1 MALGDI
7 AQCHRLRAG
16 ASAAPSVRGPANAG
30 GFHRLAMIATAPAPR
45 TTNILG
51 RRLLATFVT
60 VLLLTLAGSAIGV
73 WSLRSVDAATR
84 QAIENNVAT
93 ERLVADAYRLQAIN
107 TERYKAMA
115 LSSEP
120 EVGEILSADI
130 ERTQTQ
136 YSGLMDQLAT
146 RLQTPAEQALLT
158 GTHDKAQD
166 FQAAVKEL
174 VAARDFGLTERIRKV
189 FTERFEPSA
198 AALLG
203 SLQQLAQSQRDAIDA
218 AGAQIAQSSQR
229 AQVALTLFCATAL
242 LLGSVLTWWL
252 VRSISR
258 PIGTANATAQRVSS
272 LDLRENIEGHNR
284 DEAGQLLL
292 SLNTMQEALRT
303 LVMQVRQS
311 AQSVRLAAHEI
322 AQGNADLSERT
333 EGTASSLQQTAA
345 ALEQV
350 TQRLHQS
357 TETAA
362 RAEHM
367 ASQASAVATEGGNAM
382 AQVVRTMQNIQQ
394 SSRKVEEVT
403 GVIDSIAFQTNIL
416 ALNAAVEAARAGEQG
431 RGFAVVAGEVRALAQ
446 RSADAAKEIK
456 GLIDGSVAKVEQGAR
471 LVGDAGATMT
481 DIVEQAQRVA
491 GLIAEISTA
500 TAEQT
505 DGIAQVGE
513 AVAHLDRST
522 QQNAAL
528 VEQSA
533 AAAQALKQQAAQ
545 LAQAVSV
552 FRLGFDA
559 AASSSAHSSPRRSHA
574 LPDRAASAAPRLPGV

>member
-1 MALGDI
+1 
-7 AQCHRLRAG
+7 
-16 ASAAPSVRGPANAG
+16 
-30 GFHRLAMIATAPAPR
+30 MIATAPAPR

-107 TERYKAMA
+107 AERYKAMA

-130 ERTQTQ
+130 ERTQTH
-136 YSGLMDQLAT
+136 YRELMDQLAT

-189 FTERFEPSA
+189 FAERFEPSA

-292 SLNTMQEALRT
+292 SLNTMQQALRT

-431 RGFAVVAGEVRALAQ
+431 RGFAVVAAEVRQLAM
-446 RSADAAKEIK
+446 RAGEAAREIK
-456 GLIDGSVAKVEQGAR
+456 GLIATSAQNVETGTALVNGAGHTMGQIVDSIRNVAGMISDISTTTLSQTRDINDINTAVAR
-471 LVGDAGATMT
+471 LDQM
-481 DIVEQAQRVA
+481 
-491 GLIAEISTA
+491 
-500 TAEQT
+500 
-505 DGIAQVGE
+505 
-513 AVAHLDRST
+513 T
-522 QQNAAL
+522 QQNSAL
-528 VEQSA
+528 VEESA
-533 AAAQALKQQAAQ
+533 AASEGLRHQANELTHLISQFVLPPQ
-545 LAQAVSV
+545 
-552 FRLGFDA
+552 
-559 AASSSAHSSPRRSHA
+559 HEA
-574 LPDRAASAAPRLPGV
+574 LPVPGPVRMPALPSA

>member
-1 MALGDI
+1 
-7 AQCHRLRAG
+7 
-16 ASAAPSVRGPANAG
+16 
-30 GFHRLAMIATAPAPR
+30 MIATAPAPR

-107 TERYKAMA
+107 AERYKAMA

-130 ERTQTQ
+130 ERTQTH
-136 YSGLMDQLAT
+136 YRELMDQLAT

-174 VAARDFGLTERIRKV
+174 VTARDFGLTERIRKV

-292 SLNTMQEALRT
+292 SLNTMQQALRT

-431 RGFAVVAGEVRALAQ
+431 RGFAVVAAEVRQLAM
-446 RSADAAKEIK
+446 RAGEAAREIK
-456 GLIDGSVAKVEQGAR
+456 GLIATSAQNVETGTALVNGAGHTMGQIVESIRNVASMISDISTTTLSQTRDINDINTAVAR
-471 LVGDAGATMT
+471 LDQM
-481 DIVEQAQRVA
+481 
-491 GLIAEISTA
+491 
-500 TAEQT
+500 
-505 DGIAQVGE
+505 
-513 AVAHLDRST
+513 T
-522 QQNAAL
+522 QQNSAL
-528 VEQSA
+528 VEESA
-533 AAAQALKQQAAQ
+533 AASEGLRHQANELTHLISQFVLPPQ
-545 LAQAVSV
+545 
-552 FRLGFDA
+552 
-559 AASSSAHSSPRRSHA
+559 HEA
-574 LPDRAASAAPRLPGV
+574 LPVPGPVRMPALPSA

>member
-1 MALGDI
+1 
-7 AQCHRLRAG
+7 
-16 ASAAPSVRGPANAG
+16 
-30 GFHRLAMIATAPAPR
+30 MIATAPAPR

-107 TERYKAMA
+107 AERYKAMA

-130 ERTQTQ
+130 ERTQTH
-136 YSGLMDQLAT
+136 YRELMDQLAT

-303 LVMQVRQS
+303 LVRQVRQS

-382 AQVVRTMQNIQQ
+382 AQVVHTMQNIQQ

-431 RGFAVVAGEVRALAQ
+431 RGFAVVAAEVRQLAM
-446 RSADAAKEIK
+446 RAGEAAREIK
-456 GLIDGSVAKVEQGAR
+456 GLIATSAQNVETGTALVNGAGHTMGQIVDSIRNVASMISDISTTTLSQTRDINDINTAVAR
-471 LVGDAGATMT
+471 LDQM
-481 DIVEQAQRVA
+481 
-491 GLIAEISTA
+491 
-500 TAEQT
+500 
-505 DGIAQVGE
+505 
-513 AVAHLDRST
+513 T
-522 QQNAAL
+522 QQNSAL
-528 VEQSA
+528 VEESA
-533 AAAQALKQQAAQ
+533 AASEGLRHQANELTHLISQFVLPPQ
-545 LAQAVSV
+545 
-552 FRLGFDA
+552 
-559 AASSSAHSSPRRSHA
+559 HEA
-574 LPDRAASAAPRLPGV
+574 LPVLGPVRMPALPSA

>member
-1 MALGDI
+1 
-7 AQCHRLRAG
+7 
-16 ASAAPSVRGPANAG
+16 
-30 GFHRLAMIATAPAPR
+30 MIATAPAPR
-45 TTNILG
+45 ATNILG

-136 YSGLMDQLAT
+136 YRELMDQLAT

-174 VAARDFGLTERIRKV
+174 VTARDFGLTERIRKV

-292 SLNTMQEALRT
+292 SLNTMQQALRT

-382 AQVVRTMQNIQQ
+382 AQVVHTMQNIQQ

-431 RGFAVVAGEVRALAQ
+431 RGFAVVAAEVRQLAM
-446 RSADAAKEIK
+446 RAGEAAREIK
-456 GLIDGSVAKVEQGAR
+456 GLIATSAQNVETGTALVNGAGHTMGQIVDSIRNVASMISDISTTTLSQTRDINDINTAVAR
-471 LVGDAGATMT
+471 LDQM
-481 DIVEQAQRVA
+481 
-491 GLIAEISTA
+491 
-500 TAEQT
+500 
-505 DGIAQVGE
+505 
-513 AVAHLDRST
+513 T
-522 QQNAAL
+522 QQNSAL
-528 VEQSA
+528 VEESA
-533 AAAQALKQQAAQ
+533 AASEGLRHQANELTHLISQFVLPPQ
-545 LAQAVSV
+545 
-552 FRLGFDA
+552 
-559 AASSSAHSSPRRSHA
+559 HEA
-574 LPDRAASAAPRLPGV
+574 LPVPGPVRMPALPSA

>member
-1 MALGDI
+1 
-7 AQCHRLRAG
+7 
-16 ASAAPSVRGPANAG
+16 
-30 GFHRLAMIATAPAPR
+30 MIATAPAPR

-130 ERTQTQ
+130 ERTQTH
-136 YSGLMDQLAT
+136 YRELMDQLAT

-174 VAARDFGLTERIRKV
+174 VTARDFGLTERIRKV

-382 AQVVRTMQNIQQ
+382 AQVVHTMQNIQQ

-431 RGFAVVAGEVRALAQ
+431 RGFAVVAAEVRQLAM
-446 RSADAAKEIK
+446 RAGEAAREIK
-456 GLIDGSVAKVEQGAR
+456 GLIATSAQNVETGTALVNGAGHTMGQIVESIRNVASMISDISTTTLSQTRDINDINTAVAR
-471 LVGDAGATMT
+471 LDQM
-481 DIVEQAQRVA
+481 
-491 GLIAEISTA
+491 
-500 TAEQT
+500 
-505 DGIAQVGE
+505 
-513 AVAHLDRST
+513 T
-522 QQNAAL
+522 QQNSAL
-528 VEQSA
+528 VEESA
-533 AAAQALKQQAAQ
+533 AASEGLRHQANDLTHLISQFVLPEQ
-545 LAQAVSV
+545 
-552 FRLGFDA
+552 
-559 AASSSAHSSPRRSHA
+559 HEA
-574 LPDRAASAAPRLPGV
+574 LPVPGPVRMPALPSA

>member
-1 MALGDI
+1 
-7 AQCHRLRAG
+7 
-16 ASAAPSVRGPANAG
+16 
-30 GFHRLAMIATAPAPR
+30 MIATAPAPR

-130 ERTQTQ
+130 ERTQTH
-136 YSGLMDQLAT
+136 YRELMDQLAT

-431 RGFAVVAGEVRALAQ
+431 RGFAVVAAEVRQLAM
-446 RSADAAKEIK
+446 RAGEAAREIK
-456 GLIDGSVAKVEQGAR
+456 GLIATSAQNVETGTALVNGAGHTMGQIVESIRNVASMISDISTTTLSQTRDINDINTAVAR
-471 LVGDAGATMT
+471 LDQM
-481 DIVEQAQRVA
+481 
-491 GLIAEISTA
+491 
-500 TAEQT
+500 
-505 DGIAQVGE
+505 
-513 AVAHLDRST
+513 T
-522 QQNAAL
+522 QQNSAL
-528 VEQSA
+528 VEESA
-533 AAAQALKQQAAQ
+533 AASEGLRHQANELTHLISQFVLPPQ
-545 LAQAVSV
+545 
-552 FRLGFDA
+552 
-559 AASSSAHSSPRRSHA
+559 HEA
-574 LPDRAASAAPRLPGV
+574 LPVPGPVRMPALPSA

>member
-1 MALGDI
+1 
-7 AQCHRLRAG
+7 
-16 ASAAPSVRGPANAG
+16 
-30 GFHRLAMIATAPAPR
+30 MIATAPAPR

-130 ERTQTQ
+130 ERTQTH
-136 YSGLMDQLAT
+136 YRELMDQLAT

-174 VAARDFGLTERIRKV
+174 VTARDFGLTERIRKV

-431 RGFAVVAGEVRALAQ
+431 RGFAVVAAEVRQLAM
-446 RSADAAKEIK
+446 RAGEAAREIK
-456 GLIDGSVAKVEQGAR
+456 GLIATSAQNVETGTALVNGAGHTMGQIVDSIRNVASMISDISTTTLSQTRDINDINTAVAR
-471 LVGDAGATMT
+471 LDQM
-481 DIVEQAQRVA
+481 
-491 GLIAEISTA
+491 
-500 TAEQT
+500 
-505 DGIAQVGE
+505 
-513 AVAHLDRST
+513 T
-522 QQNAAL
+522 QQNSAL
-528 VEQSA
+528 VEESA
-533 AAAQALKQQAAQ
+533 AASEGLRHQANELTHLISQFVLPEQ
-545 LAQAVSV
+545 
-552 FRLGFDA
+552 
-559 AASSSAHSSPRRSHA
+559 HEA
-574 LPDRAASAAPRLPGV
+574 LPVPGPVRMPALPSA

>member
-1 MALGDI
+1 
-7 AQCHRLRAG
+7 
-16 ASAAPSVRGPANAG
+16 
-30 GFHRLAMIATAPAPR
+30 MIATAPAPR
-45 TTNILG
+45 ATNILG

-107 TERYKAMA
+107 AERYKAMA

-130 ERTQTQ
+130 ERTQTH
-136 YSGLMDQLAT
+136 YRELMDQLAT

-174 VAARDFGLTERIRKV
+174 VTARDFGLTERIRKV

-382 AQVVRTMQNIQQ
+382 AQVVHTMQNIQQ

-403 GVIDSIAFQTNIL
+403 GVIDSIAFQTNLL

-431 RGFAVVAGEVRALAQ
+431 RGFAVVAAEVRQLAM
-446 RSADAAKEIK
+446 RAGEAAREIK
-456 GLIDGSVAKVEQGAR
+456 GLIATSAQNVETGTALVNGAGHTMDQIVESIRNVASMISDISSTTLSQTRDINDINTAVAR
-471 LVGDAGATMT
+471 LDQM
-481 DIVEQAQRVA
+481 
-491 GLIAEISTA
+491 
-500 TAEQT
+500 
-505 DGIAQVGE
+505 
-513 AVAHLDRST
+513 T
-522 QQNAAL
+522 QQNSAL
-528 VEQSA
+528 VEESA
-533 AAAQALKQQAAQ
+533 AASEGLRHQANELTHLISQFVLPPQ
-545 LAQAVSV
+545 
-552 FRLGFDA
+552 
-559 AASSSAHSSPRRSHA
+559 HEA
-574 LPDRAASAAPRLPGV
+574 LPVPGPVRMPALPSA

>member
-1 MALGDI
+1 
-7 AQCHRLRAG
+7 
-16 ASAAPSVRGPANAG
+16 
-30 GFHRLAMIATAPAPR
+30 MIATAPAPR
-45 TTNILG
+45 ATNILG

-130 ERTQTQ
+130 ERTQTH
-136 YSGLMDQLAT
+136 YRELMEQLAT

-174 VAARDFGLTERIRKV
+174 VTARDFGLTERIRKV

-322 AQGNADLSERT
+322 AQGKADLSERT

-431 RGFAVVAGEVRALAQ
+431 RGFAVVAAEVRQLAM
-446 RSADAAKEIK
+446 RAGEAAREIK
-456 GLIDGSVAKVEQGAR
+456 GLIATSAQNVETGTALVNGAGHTMGQIVESIRNVASMISDISTTTLSQTRDINDINTAVAR
-471 LVGDAGATMT
+471 LDQM
-481 DIVEQAQRVA
+481 
-491 GLIAEISTA
+491 
-500 TAEQT
+500 
-505 DGIAQVGE
+505 
-513 AVAHLDRST
+513 T
-522 QQNAAL
+522 QQNSAL
-528 VEQSA
+528 VEESA
-533 AAAQALKQQAAQ
+533 AASEGLRHQANELTHLISQFVLPPQ
-545 LAQAVSV
+545 
-552 FRLGFDA
+552 
-559 AASSSAHSSPRRSHA
+559 HEA
-574 LPDRAASAAPRLPGV
+574 LPVPGPVRMPALPSA

>member
-1 MALGDI
+1 
-7 AQCHRLRAG
+7 
-16 ASAAPSVRGPANAG
+16 
-30 GFHRLAMIATAPAPR
+30 MIATAPAPR

-130 ERTQTQ
+130 ERTQTH
-136 YSGLMDQLAT
+136 YRELMDQLAT

-174 VAARDFGLTERIRKV
+174 VTARDFGLTERIRKV
-189 FTERFEPSA
+189 FTERFEPGA

-258 PIGTANATAQRVSS
+258 PIGAANATAQRVSS

-292 SLNTMQEALRT
+292 SLNTMQQALRT

-382 AQVVRTMQNIQQ
+382 AQVVHTMQNIQQ

-431 RGFAVVAGEVRALAQ
+431 RGFAVVAAEVRQLAM
-446 RSADAAKEIK
+446 RAGEAAREIK
-456 GLIDGSVAKVEQGAR
+456 GLIATSAQNVETGTALVNGAGHTMGQIVDSIRNVASMISDISTTTLSQTRDINDINTAVAR
-471 LVGDAGATMT
+471 LDQM
-481 DIVEQAQRVA
+481 
-491 GLIAEISTA
+491 
-500 TAEQT
+500 
-505 DGIAQVGE
+505 
-513 AVAHLDRST
+513 T
-522 QQNAAL
+522 QQNSAL
-528 VEQSA
+528 VEESA
-533 AAAQALKQQAAQ
+533 AASEGLRHQANELTHLISQFVLPPQ
-545 LAQAVSV
+545 
-552 FRLGFDA
+552 
-559 AASSSAHSSPRRSHA
+559 HEA
-574 LPDRAASAAPRLPGV
+574 LPVPGPVRMPALPSA

>member
-1 MALGDI
+1 
-7 AQCHRLRAG
+7 
-16 ASAAPSVRGPANAG
+16 
-30 GFHRLAMIATAPAPR
+30 MIATAPAPR

-107 TERYKAMA
+107 AERYKAMA

-136 YSGLMDQLAT
+136 YRELMDQLAT

-174 VAARDFGLTERIRKV
+174 VTARDFGLTERIRKV

-258 PIGTANATAQRVSS
+258 PIGAANATAQRVSS

-292 SLNTMQEALRT
+292 SLNTMQQALRT

-431 RGFAVVAGEVRALAQ
+431 RGFAVVAAEVRQLAM
-446 RSADAAKEIK
+446 RAGEAAREIK
-456 GLIDGSVAKVEQGAR
+456 GLIATSAQNVETGTALVNGAGHTMGQIVESIRNVASMISDISTTTLSQTRDINDINTAVAR
-471 LVGDAGATMT
+471 LDQM
-481 DIVEQAQRVA
+481 
-491 GLIAEISTA
+491 
-500 TAEQT
+500 
-505 DGIAQVGE
+505 
-513 AVAHLDRST
+513 T
-522 QQNAAL
+522 QQNSAL
-528 VEQSA
+528 VEESA
-533 AAAQALKQQAAQ
+533 AASEGLRHQANELTHLISQFVLPPQ
-545 LAQAVSV
+545 
-552 FRLGFDA
+552 
-559 AASSSAHSSPRRSHA
+559 HEA
-574 LPDRAASAAPRLPGV
+574 LPVPGPVRMPALPSA

>member
-1 MALGDI
+1 
-7 AQCHRLRAG
+7 
-16 ASAAPSVRGPANAG
+16 
-30 GFHRLAMIATAPAPR
+30 MIATAPAPR

-130 ERTQTQ
+130 ERTQTH
-136 YSGLMDQLAT
+136 YRELMDQLAT

-382 AQVVRTMQNIQQ
+382 AQVVHTMQNIQQ

-431 RGFAVVAGEVRALAQ
+431 RGFAVVAAEVRQLAM
-446 RSADAAKEIK
+446 RAGEAAREIK
-456 GLIDGSVAKVEQGAR
+456 GLIATSAQNVETGTALVNGAGHTMDLIVESIRNVASMISDISTTTLSQTRDINDINTAVAR
-471 LVGDAGATMT
+471 LDQM
-481 DIVEQAQRVA
+481 
-491 GLIAEISTA
+491 
-500 TAEQT
+500 
-505 DGIAQVGE
+505 
-513 AVAHLDRST
+513 T
-522 QQNAAL
+522 QQNSAL
-528 VEQSA
+528 VEESA
-533 AAAQALKQQAAQ
+533 AASEGLRHQANEPTHLISQFVLPPQ
-545 LAQAVSV
+545 
-552 FRLGFDA
+552 
-559 AASSSAHSSPRRSHA
+559 HEA
-574 LPDRAASAAPRLPGV
+574 LPVPGPVRMPALPSA

>member
-1 MALGDI
+1 
-7 AQCHRLRAG
+7 
-16 ASAAPSVRGPANAG
+16 
-30 GFHRLAMIATAPAPR
+30 MIATAPAPR
-45 TTNILG
+45 ATNILG

-107 TERYKAMA
+107 AERYKAMA

-130 ERTQTQ
+130 ERTQTH
-136 YSGLMDQLAT
+136 YRELMDQLAT

-431 RGFAVVAGEVRALAQ
+431 RGFAVVAAEVRQLAM
-446 RSADAAKEIK
+446 RAGEAAREIK
-456 GLIDGSVAKVEQGAR
+456 GLIATSAQNVETGTALVNGAGHTMGQIVESIRNVASMISDISSTTLSQTRDINDINTAVAR
-471 LVGDAGATMT
+471 LDQM
-481 DIVEQAQRVA
+481 
-491 GLIAEISTA
+491 
-500 TAEQT
+500 
-505 DGIAQVGE
+505 
-513 AVAHLDRST
+513 T
-522 QQNAAL
+522 QQNSAL
-528 VEQSA
+528 VEESA
-533 AAAQALKQQAAQ
+533 AASEGLRHQANELTHLISQFVLPPQ
-545 LAQAVSV
+545 
-552 FRLGFDA
+552 
-559 AASSSAHSSPRRSHA
+559 HEA
-574 LPDRAASAAPRLPGV
+574 LPVPGPVRMPALPSA

>member
-1 MALGDI
+1 
-7 AQCHRLRAG
+7 
-16 ASAAPSVRGPANAG
+16 
-30 GFHRLAMIATAPAPR
+30 MIATAPAPR

-130 ERTQTQ
+130 ERTQTH
-136 YSGLMDQLAT
+136 YRELMDQLAT

-174 VAARDFGLTERIRKV
+174 VTARDFGLTERIRKV

-382 AQVVRTMQNIQQ
+382 AQVVHTMQNIQQ

-431 RGFAVVAGEVRALAQ
+431 RGFAVVAAEVRQLAM
-446 RSADAAKEIK
+446 RAGEAAREIK
-456 GLIDGSVAKVEQGAR
+456 GLIATSAQNVETGTALVNGAGHTMGQIVDSIRNVAGMISDISTTTLSQTRDINDINTAVAR
-471 LVGDAGATMT
+471 LDQM
-481 DIVEQAQRVA
+481 
-491 GLIAEISTA
+491 
-500 TAEQT
+500 
-505 DGIAQVGE
+505 
-513 AVAHLDRST
+513 T
-522 QQNAAL
+522 QQNSAL
-528 VEQSA
+528 VEESA
-533 AAAQALKQQAAQ
+533 AASEGLRHQANELTHLISQFVLPPQ
-545 LAQAVSV
+545 
-552 FRLGFDA
+552 
-559 AASSSAHSSPRRSHA
+559 HEA
-574 LPDRAASAAPRLPGV
+574 LPVPGPVRMPALPSA

>member
-1 MALGDI
+1 
-7 AQCHRLRAG
+7 
-16 ASAAPSVRGPANAG
+16 
-30 GFHRLAMIATAPAPR
+30 MIATAPAPR

-107 TERYKAMA
+107 AERYKAMA

-130 ERTQTQ
+130 ERTQTH
-136 YSGLMDQLAT
+136 YRELMDQLAT

-174 VAARDFGLTERIRKV
+174 VTARDFGLTERIRKV
-189 FTERFEPSA
+189 FAEHFEPSA

-258 PIGTANATAQRVSS
+258 PIGAANATAQRVSS

-431 RGFAVVAGEVRALAQ
+431 RGFAVVAAEVRQLAM
-446 RSADAAKEIK
+446 RAGEAAREIK
-456 GLIDGSVAKVEQGAR
+456 GLIATSAQNVETGTTLVNGAGHTMGQIVDSIRNVASMISDISTTTLSQTRDINDINTAVAR
-471 LVGDAGATMT
+471 LDQM
-481 DIVEQAQRVA
+481 
-491 GLIAEISTA
+491 
-500 TAEQT
+500 
-505 DGIAQVGE
+505 
-513 AVAHLDRST
+513 T
-522 QQNAAL
+522 QQNSAL
-528 VEQSA
+528 VEESA
-533 AAAQALKQQAAQ
+533 AASEGLRHQANELTHLISQFVLPPQ
-545 LAQAVSV
+545 
-552 FRLGFDA
+552 
-559 AASSSAHSSPRRSHA
+559 HEA
-574 LPDRAASAAPRLPGV
+574 LPVPGPVRMPALPNA

>member
-1 MALGDI
+1 
-7 AQCHRLRAG
+7 
-16 ASAAPSVRGPANAG
+16 
-30 GFHRLAMIATAPAPR
+30 MIATAPAPR

-130 ERTQTQ
+130 ERTQTH
-136 YSGLMDQLAT
+136 YRELMDQLAT

-174 VAARDFGLTERIRKV
+174 VTARDFGLTERIRKV

-292 SLNTMQEALRT
+292 SLNTMQQALRT

-431 RGFAVVAGEVRALAQ
+431 RGFAVVAAEVRQLAM
-446 RSADAAKEIK
+446 RAGEAAREIK
-456 GLIDGSVAKVEQGAR
+456 GLIATSAQNVETGTALVNGAGHTMGQIVDSIRNVASMISDISTTTLSQTRDINDINTAVAR
-471 LVGDAGATMT
+471 LDQM
-481 DIVEQAQRVA
+481 
-491 GLIAEISTA
+491 
-500 TAEQT
+500 
-505 DGIAQVGE
+505 
-513 AVAHLDRST
+513 T
-522 QQNAAL
+522 QQNSAL
-528 VEQSA
+528 VEESA
-533 AAAQALKQQAAQ
+533 AASEGLRHQANELTHLISQFVLPPQ
-545 LAQAVSV
+545 
-552 FRLGFDA
+552 
-559 AASSSAHSSPRRSHA
+559 HEA
-574 LPDRAASAAPRLPGV
+574 LPVPGPVRMPALPSA

>member
-1 MALGDI
+1 
-7 AQCHRLRAG
+7 
-16 ASAAPSVRGPANAG
+16 
-30 GFHRLAMIATAPAPR
+30 MIATAPAPR

-107 TERYKAMA
+107 AERYKAMA

-130 ERTQTQ
+130 ERTQTH
-136 YSGLMDQLAT
+136 YRELMEQLAT

-174 VAARDFGLTERIRKV
+174 VTARDFGLTERIRKV

-431 RGFAVVAGEVRALAQ
+431 RGFAVVAAEVRQLAM
-446 RSADAAKEIK
+446 RAGEAAREIK
-456 GLIDGSVAKVEQGAR
+456 GLIATSAQNVETGTALVNGAGHTMGQIVESIRNVASMISDISTTTLSQTRDINDINTAVAR
-471 LVGDAGATMT
+471 LDQM
-481 DIVEQAQRVA
+481 
-491 GLIAEISTA
+491 
-500 TAEQT
+500 
-505 DGIAQVGE
+505 
-513 AVAHLDRST
+513 T
-522 QQNAAL
+522 QQNSAL
-528 VEQSA
+528 VEESA
-533 AAAQALKQQAAQ
+533 AASEGLRHQANELTHLISQFVLPPQ
-545 LAQAVSV
+545 
-552 FRLGFDA
+552 
-559 AASSSAHSSPRRSHA
+559 HEA
-574 LPDRAASAAPRLPGV
+574 LPVPGPVRMPALPSA

>member
-1 MALGDI
+1 
-7 AQCHRLRAG
+7 
-16 ASAAPSVRGPANAG
+16 
-30 GFHRLAMIATAPAPR
+30 MIATAPAPR

-130 ERTQTQ
+130 ERTQTH
-136 YSGLMDQLAT
+136 YRELMDQLAT

-174 VAARDFGLTERIRKV
+174 VTARDFGLTERIRKV
-189 FTERFEPSA
+189 FAERFEPSA

-258 PIGTANATAQRVSS
+258 PIGAANATAQRVSS

-292 SLNTMQEALRT
+292 SLNTMQQALRT

-431 RGFAVVAGEVRALAQ
+431 RGFAVVAAEVRQLAM
-446 RSADAAKEIK
+446 RAGEAAREIK
-456 GLIDGSVAKVEQGAR
+456 GLIATSAQNVETGTALVNGAGHTMGQIVDSIRNVASMISDISTTTLSQTRDINDINTAVAR
-471 LVGDAGATMT
+471 LDQM
-481 DIVEQAQRVA
+481 
-491 GLIAEISTA
+491 
-500 TAEQT
+500 
-505 DGIAQVGE
+505 
-513 AVAHLDRST
+513 T
-522 QQNAAL
+522 QQNSAL
-528 VEQSA
+528 VEESA
-533 AAAQALKQQAAQ
+533 AASEGLRHQANELTHLISQFVLPPQ
-545 LAQAVSV
+545 
-552 FRLGFDA
+552 
-559 AASSSAHSSPRRSHA
+559 HEA
-574 LPDRAASAAPRLPGV
+574 LPVPGPVRIPALPGA

>member
-1 MALGDI
+1 
-7 AQCHRLRAG
+7 
-16 ASAAPSVRGPANAG
+16 
-30 GFHRLAMIATAPAPR
+30 MIATAPAPR

-107 TERYKAMA
+107 AERYKAMA

-136 YSGLMDQLAT
+136 YRELMDQLAT

-174 VAARDFGLTERIRKV
+174 VTARDFGLTERIRKV
-189 FTERFEPSA
+189 FAEHFEPSA

-292 SLNTMQEALRT
+292 SLNTMQQALRT

-350 TQRLHQS
+350 TQRLHRS

-431 RGFAVVAGEVRALAQ
+431 RGFAVVAAEVRQLAM
-446 RSADAAKEIK
+446 RAGEAAREIK
-456 GLIDGSVAKVEQGAR
+456 GLIATSAQNVETGTALVNGAGHTMDLIVESIRNVASMISDISTTTLSQTRDINDINTAVAR
-471 LVGDAGATMT
+471 LDQM
-481 DIVEQAQRVA
+481 
-491 GLIAEISTA
+491 
-500 TAEQT
+500 
-505 DGIAQVGE
+505 
-513 AVAHLDRST
+513 T
-522 QQNAAL
+522 QQNSAL
-528 VEQSA
+528 VEESA
-533 AAAQALKQQAAQ
+533 AASEGLRHQANELTHLISQFVLPPQ
-545 LAQAVSV
+545 
-552 FRLGFDA
+552 
-559 AASSSAHSSPRRSHA
+559 HEA
-574 LPDRAASAAPRLPGV
+574 LPMQGPSRMAALPRP

>member
-1 MALGDI
+1 
-7 AQCHRLRAG
+7 
-16 ASAAPSVRGPANAG
+16 
-30 GFHRLAMIATAPAPR
+30 MIATAPAPR
-45 TTNILG
+45 ATNILG

-120 EVGEILSADI
+120 EVGEILLADI
-130 ERTQTQ
+130 ERTQTH
-136 YSGLMDQLAT
+136 YRELMEQLAT

-258 PIGTANATAQRVSS
+258 PIGAANATAQRVSS

-303 LVMQVRQS
+303 LVRQVRQS

-431 RGFAVVAGEVRALAQ
+431 RGFAVVAAEVRQLAM
-446 RSADAAKEIK
+446 RAGEAAREIK
-456 GLIDGSVAKVEQGAR
+456 GLIATSAQNVETGTALVNGAGHTMGQIVESIRNVASMISDISTTTLSQTRDINDINTAVAR
-471 LVGDAGATMT
+471 LDQM
-481 DIVEQAQRVA
+481 
-491 GLIAEISTA
+491 
-500 TAEQT
+500 
-505 DGIAQVGE
+505 
-513 AVAHLDRST
+513 T
-522 QQNAAL
+522 QQNSAL
-528 VEQSA
+528 VEESA
-533 AAAQALKQQAAQ
+533 AASEGLRHQANELTHLISQFVLPPQ
-545 LAQAVSV
+545 
-552 FRLGFDA
+552 
-559 AASSSAHSSPRRSHA
+559 HEA
-574 LPDRAASAAPRLPGV
+574 LPVPGPVRMPALPSA

>member
-1 MALGDI
+1 
-7 AQCHRLRAG
+7 
-16 ASAAPSVRGPANAG
+16 
-30 GFHRLAMIATAPAPR
+30 MIATAPAPR
-45 TTNILG
+45 ATNILG

-130 ERTQTQ
+130 ERTQTH
-136 YSGLMDQLAT
+136 YRELMDQLAT

-174 VAARDFGLTERIRKV
+174 VTARDFGLTERIRKV

-431 RGFAVVAGEVRALAQ
+431 RGFAVVAAEVRQLAM
-446 RSADAAKEIK
+446 RAGEAAREIK
-456 GLIDGSVAKVEQGAR
+456 GLIATSAQNVETGTALVNGAGHTMGQIVESIRNVASMISDISTTTLSQTRDINDINTAVAR
-471 LVGDAGATMT
+471 LDQM
-481 DIVEQAQRVA
+481 
-491 GLIAEISTA
+491 
-500 TAEQT
+500 
-505 DGIAQVGE
+505 
-513 AVAHLDRST
+513 T
-522 QQNAAL
+522 QQNSAL
-528 VEQSA
+528 VEESA
-533 AAAQALKQQAAQ
+533 AASEGLRHQANELTHLISQFVLPPQ
-545 LAQAVSV
+545 
-552 FRLGFDA
+552 
-559 AASSSAHSSPRRSHA
+559 HEA
-574 LPDRAASAAPRLPGV
+574 LPVPGPVRMPALPSA

>member
-1 MALGDI
+1 
-7 AQCHRLRAG
+7 
-16 ASAAPSVRGPANAG
+16 
-30 GFHRLAMIATAPAPR
+30 MIATAPAPR

-107 TERYKAMA
+107 AERYKAMA

-136 YSGLMDQLAT
+136 YRELMDQLAT

-174 VAARDFGLTERIRKV
+174 VTARDFGLTERIRKV

-431 RGFAVVAGEVRALAQ
+431 RGFAVVAAEVRQLAM
-446 RSADAAKEIK
+446 RAGEAAREIK
-456 GLIDGSVAKVEQGAR
+456 GLIATSAQNVETGTALVNGAGHTMGQIVDSIRNVAGMISDISTTTLSQTRDINDINTAVAR
-471 LVGDAGATMT
+471 LDQM
-481 DIVEQAQRVA
+481 
-491 GLIAEISTA
+491 
-500 TAEQT
+500 
-505 DGIAQVGE
+505 
-513 AVAHLDRST
+513 T
-522 QQNAAL
+522 QQNSAL
-528 VEQSA
+528 VEESA
-533 AAAQALKQQAAQ
+533 AASEGLRHQANELTHLISQFVLPPQ
-545 LAQAVSV
+545 
-552 FRLGFDA
+552 
-559 AASSSAHSSPRRSHA
+559 HEA
-574 LPDRAASAAPRLPGV
+574 LPVPGPVRMPALPSA

>member
-1 MALGDI
+1 
-7 AQCHRLRAG
+7 
-16 ASAAPSVRGPANAG
+16 
-30 GFHRLAMIATAPAPR
+30 MIATAPAPR
-45 TTNILG
+45 ATNILG

-107 TERYKAMA
+107 AERYKAMA

-130 ERTQTQ
+130 ERTQTH
-136 YSGLMDQLAT
+136 YRELMDQLAT

-174 VAARDFGLTERIRKV
+174 VTARDFGLTERIRKV

-292 SLNTMQEALRT
+292 SLNTMQQALRT

-382 AQVVRTMQNIQQ
+382 AQVVHTMQNIQQ

-431 RGFAVVAGEVRALAQ
+431 RGFAVVAAEVRQLAM
-446 RSADAAKEIK
+446 RAGEAAREIK
-456 GLIDGSVAKVEQGAR
+456 GLIATSAQNVETGTALVNGAGHTMGQIVESIRNVASMISDISTTTLSQTRDINDINTAVAR
-471 LVGDAGATMT
+471 LDQM
-481 DIVEQAQRVA
+481 
-491 GLIAEISTA
+491 
-500 TAEQT
+500 
-505 DGIAQVGE
+505 
-513 AVAHLDRST
+513 T
-522 QQNAAL
+522 QQNSAL
-528 VEQSA
+528 VEESA
-533 AAAQALKQQAAQ
+533 AASEGLRHQANELTHLISQFVLPPQ
-545 LAQAVSV
+545 
-552 FRLGFDA
+552 
-559 AASSSAHSSPRRSHA
+559 HEA
-574 LPDRAASAAPRLPGV
+574 LPVPGPVRMPALPSA

>member
-1 MALGDI
+1 
-7 AQCHRLRAG
+7 
-16 ASAAPSVRGPANAG
+16 
-30 GFHRLAMIATAPAPR
+30 MIATAPAPR

-136 YSGLMDQLAT
+136 YRELMDQLAT

-284 DEAGQLLL
+284 DEADQLLL
-292 SLNTMQEALRT
+292 SLNTMQQALRT

-382 AQVVRTMQNIQQ
+382 AQVVHTMQNIQQ

-431 RGFAVVAGEVRALAQ
+431 RGFAVVAAEVRQLAM
-446 RSADAAKEIK
+446 RAGEAAREIK
-456 GLIDGSVAKVEQGAR
+456 GLIATSAQNVETGTALVNGAGHTMGQIVESIRNVASMISDISTTTLSQTRDINDINTAVAR
-471 LVGDAGATMT
+471 LDQM
-481 DIVEQAQRVA
+481 
-491 GLIAEISTA
+491 
-500 TAEQT
+500 
-505 DGIAQVGE
+505 
-513 AVAHLDRST
+513 T
-522 QQNAAL
+522 QQNSAL
-528 VEQSA
+528 VEESA
-533 AAAQALKQQAAQ
+533 AASEGLRHQANELTHLISQFVLPPQ
-545 LAQAVSV
+545 
-552 FRLGFDA
+552 
-559 AASSSAHSSPRRSHA
+559 HEA
-574 LPDRAASAAPRLPGV
+574 LPVPGPVRMPALPSA

>member
-1 MALGDI
+1 
-7 AQCHRLRAG
+7 
-16 ASAAPSVRGPANAG
+16 
-30 GFHRLAMIATAPAPR
+30 MIATAPAPR

-51 RRLLATFVT
+51 RRLLATFVA

-130 ERTQTQ
+130 ERTQTH
-136 YSGLMDQLAT
+136 YRELMDQLAT

-350 TQRLHQS
+350 TQRLHRS

-431 RGFAVVAGEVRALAQ
+431 RGFAVVAAEVRQLAM
-446 RSADAAKEIK
+446 RAGEAAREIK
-456 GLIDGSVAKVEQGAR
+456 GLIATSAQNVETGTALVNGAGHTMGQIVESIRNVASMISDISTTTLSQTRDINDINTAVAR
-471 LVGDAGATMT
+471 LDQM
-481 DIVEQAQRVA
+481 
-491 GLIAEISTA
+491 
-500 TAEQT
+500 
-505 DGIAQVGE
+505 
-513 AVAHLDRST
+513 T
-522 QQNAAL
+522 QQNSAL
-528 VEQSA
+528 VEESA
-533 AAAQALKQQAAQ
+533 AASEGLRHQANDLTHLISQFVLPPQHEALQ
-545 LAQAVSV
+545 VPGPV
-552 FRLGFDA
+552 RM
-559 AASSSAHSSPRRSHA
+559 PA
-574 LPDRAASAAPRLPGV
+574 LPSA

>member
-1 MALGDI
+1 
-7 AQCHRLRAG
+7 
-16 ASAAPSVRGPANAG
+16 
-30 GFHRLAMIATAPAPR
+30 MIATAPAPR

-130 ERTQTQ
+130 ERTQTH
-136 YSGLMDQLAT
+136 YRELMEQLAT

-174 VAARDFGLTERIRKV
+174 VTARDFGLTERIRKV

-431 RGFAVVAGEVRALAQ
+431 RGFAVVAAEVRQLAM
-446 RSADAAKEIK
+446 RAGEAAREIK
-456 GLIDGSVAKVEQGAR
+456 GLIATSAQNVETGTALVNGAGHTMGQIVESIRNVASMISDISTTTLSQTRDINDINTAVAR
-471 LVGDAGATMT
+471 LDQM
-481 DIVEQAQRVA
+481 
-491 GLIAEISTA
+491 
-500 TAEQT
+500 
-505 DGIAQVGE
+505 
-513 AVAHLDRST
+513 T
-522 QQNAAL
+522 QQNSAL
-528 VEQSA
+528 VEESA
-533 AAAQALKQQAAQ
+533 AASEGLRHQANELTHLISQFVLPPQ
-545 LAQAVSV
+545 
-552 FRLGFDA
+552 
-559 AASSSAHSSPRRSHA
+559 HEA
-574 LPDRAASAAPRLPGV
+574 LPVPGPVRMPALPSA

>member
-1 MALGDI
+1 
-7 AQCHRLRAG
+7 
-16 ASAAPSVRGPANAG
+16 
-30 GFHRLAMIATAPAPR
+30 MIATAPAPR
-45 TTNILG
+45 ATNILG

-130 ERTQTQ
+130 ERTQTH
-136 YSGLMDQLAT
+136 YRELMDQLAT

-189 FTERFEPSA
+189 FAERFEPSA

-292 SLNTMQEALRT
+292 SLNTMQQALRT
-303 LVMQVRQS
+303 LMMQVRQS

-367 ASQASAVATEGGNAM
+367 ANHASAVATEGGNAM

-431 RGFAVVAGEVRALAQ
+431 RGFAVVAAEVRQLAM
-446 RSADAAKEIK
+446 RAGEAAREIK
-456 GLIDGSVAKVEQGAR
+456 GLIATSAQNVETGTALVNGAGHTMGQIVDSIRNVASMISDISTTTLSQTRDINDINTAVAR
-471 LVGDAGATMT
+471 LDQM
-481 DIVEQAQRVA
+481 
-491 GLIAEISTA
+491 
-500 TAEQT
+500 
-505 DGIAQVGE
+505 
-513 AVAHLDRST
+513 T
-522 QQNAAL
+522 QQNSAL
-528 VEQSA
+528 VEESA
-533 AAAQALKQQAAQ
+533 AASEGLRHQANELTDLISQFVLPPQ
-545 LAQAVSV
+545 
-552 FRLGFDA
+552 
-559 AASSSAHSSPRRSHA
+559 HEA
-574 LPDRAASAAPRLPGV
+574 LPVPGPVRMPALPSA

>member
-1 MALGDI
+1 
-7 AQCHRLRAG
+7 
-16 ASAAPSVRGPANAG
+16 
-30 GFHRLAMIATAPAPR
+30 MIATAPAPR

-130 ERTQTQ
+130 ERTQTH
-136 YSGLMDQLAT
+136 YRELMDQLAT

-189 FTERFEPSA
+189 FAERFEPSA

-292 SLNTMQEALRT
+292 SLKTMQEALRT

-367 ASQASAVATEGGNAM
+367 ANHASAVATEGGNAM

-431 RGFAVVAGEVRALAQ
+431 RGFAVVAAEVRQLAM
-446 RSADAAKEIK
+446 RAGEAAREIK
-456 GLIDGSVAKVEQGAR
+456 GLIATSAQNVETGTALVNGAGHTMGQIVDSIRNVASMISDISTTTLSQTRDINDINTAVAR
-471 LVGDAGATMT
+471 LDQM
-481 DIVEQAQRVA
+481 
-491 GLIAEISTA
+491 
-500 TAEQT
+500 
-505 DGIAQVGE
+505 
-513 AVAHLDRST
+513 T
-522 QQNAAL
+522 QQNSAL
-528 VEQSA
+528 VEESA
-533 AAAQALKQQAAQ
+533 AASEGLRHQANELTHLISQFVLPPQ
-545 LAQAVSV
+545 
-552 FRLGFDA
+552 
-559 AASSSAHSSPRRSHA
+559 HEA
-574 LPDRAASAAPRLPGV
+574 LPVPGPVRMPALPSA

>member
-1 MALGDI
+1 
-7 AQCHRLRAG
+7 
-16 ASAAPSVRGPANAG
+16 
-30 GFHRLAMIATAPAPR
+30 MIATAPAPR
-45 TTNILG
+45 ATNILG

-130 ERTQTQ
+130 ERTQTH
-136 YSGLMDQLAT
+136 YRELMDQLAT

-258 PIGTANATAQRVSS
+258 PIGAANATAQRVSS

-431 RGFAVVAGEVRALAQ
+431 RGFAVVAAEVRQLAM
-446 RSADAAKEIK
+446 RAGEAAREIK
-456 GLIDGSVAKVEQGAR
+456 GLIATSAQNVETGTALVNGAGHTMGQIVDSIRNVASMISDISTTTLSQTRDINDINTAVAR
-471 LVGDAGATMT
+471 LDQM
-481 DIVEQAQRVA
+481 
-491 GLIAEISTA
+491 
-500 TAEQT
+500 
-505 DGIAQVGE
+505 
-513 AVAHLDRST
+513 T
-522 QQNAAL
+522 QQNSAL
-528 VEQSA
+528 VEESA
-533 AAAQALKQQAAQ
+533 AASEGLRHQANELTHLISQFVLPPQ
-545 LAQAVSV
+545 
-552 FRLGFDA
+552 
-559 AASSSAHSSPRRSHA
+559 HEA
-574 LPDRAASAAPRLPGV
+574 LPVPGPVRMPALPSA

>member
-1 MALGDI
+1 
-7 AQCHRLRAG
+7 
-16 ASAAPSVRGPANAG
+16 
-30 GFHRLAMIATAPAPR
+30 MIATAPAPR

-130 ERTQTQ
+130 ERTQTH
-136 YSGLMDQLAT
+136 YRELMDQLAT

-174 VAARDFGLTERIRKV
+174 VTARDFGLTERIRKV

-292 SLNTMQEALRT
+292 SLNTMQQALRT

-382 AQVVRTMQNIQQ
+382 AQVVHTMQNIQQ

-431 RGFAVVAGEVRALAQ
+431 RGFAVVAAEVRQLAM
-446 RSADAAKEIK
+446 RAGEAAREIK
-456 GLIDGSVAKVEQGAR
+456 GLIATSAQNVETGTALVNGAGHTMGQIVDSIRNVASMISDISTTTLSQTRDINDINTAVAR
-471 LVGDAGATMT
+471 LDQM
-481 DIVEQAQRVA
+481 
-491 GLIAEISTA
+491 
-500 TAEQT
+500 
-505 DGIAQVGE
+505 
-513 AVAHLDRST
+513 T
-522 QQNAAL
+522 QQNSAL
-528 VEQSA
+528 VEESA
-533 AAAQALKQQAAQ
+533 AASEGLRHQANELTHLISQFVLPPQ
-545 LAQAVSV
+545 
-552 FRLGFDA
+552 
-559 AASSSAHSSPRRSHA
+559 HEA
-574 LPDRAASAAPRLPGV
+574 LPVPGPVRMPALPSA

>member
-1 MALGDI
+1 
-7 AQCHRLRAG
+7 
-16 ASAAPSVRGPANAG
+16 
-30 GFHRLAMIATAPAPR
+30 MIATAPAPR
-45 TTNILG
+45 ATNILG

-130 ERTQTQ
+130 ERTQTH
-136 YSGLMDQLAT
+136 YRELMDQLAT

-174 VAARDFGLTERIRKV
+174 VTARDFGLTERIRKV

-258 PIGTANATAQRVSS
+258 PIGAANATAQRVSS

-382 AQVVRTMQNIQQ
+382 AQVVHTMQNIQQ

-431 RGFAVVAGEVRALAQ
+431 RGFAVVAAEVRQLAM
-446 RSADAAKEIK
+446 RAGEAAREIK
-456 GLIDGSVAKVEQGAR
+456 GLIATSAQNVETGTALVNGAGHTMGQIVDSIRNVASMISDISTTTLSQTRDINDINTAVAR
-471 LVGDAGATMT
+471 LDQM
-481 DIVEQAQRVA
+481 
-491 GLIAEISTA
+491 
-500 TAEQT
+500 
-505 DGIAQVGE
+505 
-513 AVAHLDRST
+513 T
-522 QQNAAL
+522 QQNSAL
-528 VEQSA
+528 VEESA
-533 AAAQALKQQAAQ
+533 AASEGLRHQANELTHLISQFVLPPQ
-545 LAQAVSV
+545 
-552 FRLGFDA
+552 
-559 AASSSAHSSPRRSHA
+559 HEA
-574 LPDRAASAAPRLPGV
+574 LPVPGPVRMPALPSA

>member
-1 MALGDI
+1 
-7 AQCHRLRAG
+7 
-16 ASAAPSVRGPANAG
+16 
-30 GFHRLAMIATAPAPR
+30 MIATAPAPR
-45 TTNILG
+45 ATNILG

-107 TERYKAMA
+107 AERYKAMA

-130 ERTQTQ
+130 ERTQTH
-136 YSGLMDQLAT
+136 YRELMDQLAT

-189 FTERFEPSA
+189 FAERFEPSA

-292 SLNTMQEALRT
+292 SLKTMQEALRT

-333 EGTASSLQQTAA
+333 EGTASNLQQTAA

-416 ALNAAVEAARAGEQG
+416 ALIAAVEAARAGEQG
-431 RGFAVVAGEVRALAQ
+431 RGFAVVAAEVRQLAI
-446 RSADAAKEIK
+446 RAGEAAREIK
-456 GLIDGSVAKVEQGAR
+456 GLIATSAQNVETGTALVNGAGHTMGQIVESIRNVASMISDISTTTLSQTRDINDINTAVAR
-471 LVGDAGATMT
+471 LDQM
-481 DIVEQAQRVA
+481 
-491 GLIAEISTA
+491 
-500 TAEQT
+500 
-505 DGIAQVGE
+505 
-513 AVAHLDRST
+513 T
-522 QQNAAL
+522 QQNSAL
-528 VEQSA
+528 VEESA
-533 AAAQALKQQAAQ
+533 AASEGLRHQANDLTHLISQFVLPEQ
-545 LAQAVSV
+545 
-552 FRLGFDA
+552 
-559 AASSSAHSSPRRSHA
+559 HEA
-574 LPDRAASAAPRLPGV
+574 LPVPGPVRMPALPSS

>member
-1 MALGDI
+1 
-7 AQCHRLRAG
+7 
-16 ASAAPSVRGPANAG
+16 
-30 GFHRLAMIATAPAPR
+30 MIATAPAPR

-130 ERTQTQ
+130 ERTQTH
-136 YSGLMDQLAT
+136 YRELMDQLAT

-189 FTERFEPSA
+189 FAERFEPSA

-258 PIGTANATAQRVSS
+258 PIGAANATAQRVSS

-382 AQVVRTMQNIQQ
+382 AQVVHTMQNIQQ

-431 RGFAVVAGEVRALAQ
+431 RGFAVVAAEVRQLAM
-446 RSADAAKEIK
+446 RAGEAAREIK
-456 GLIDGSVAKVEQGAR
+456 GLIATSAQNVETGTALVNGAGHTMGQIVESIRNVASMISDISTTTLSQTRDINDINTAVAR
-471 LVGDAGATMT
+471 LDQM
-481 DIVEQAQRVA
+481 
-491 GLIAEISTA
+491 
-500 TAEQT
+500 
-505 DGIAQVGE
+505 
-513 AVAHLDRST
+513 T
-522 QQNAAL
+522 QQNSAL
-528 VEQSA
+528 VEESA
-533 AAAQALKQQAAQ
+533 AASEGLRHQANELTHLISQFVLPPQ
-545 LAQAVSV
+545 
-552 FRLGFDA
+552 
-559 AASSSAHSSPRRSHA
+559 HEA
-574 LPDRAASAAPRLPGV
+574 LPVPGPVRMPALPSA

>member
-1 MALGDI
+1 
-7 AQCHRLRAG
+7 
-16 ASAAPSVRGPANAG
+16 
-30 GFHRLAMIATAPAPR
+30 MIATAPAPR
-45 TTNILG
+45 ATNILG

-130 ERTQTQ
+130 ERTQTH
-136 YSGLMDQLAT
+136 YRELMDQLAT

-174 VAARDFGLTERIRKV
+174 VTARDFGLTERIRKV

-292 SLNTMQEALRT
+292 SLNTMQQALRT

-382 AQVVRTMQNIQQ
+382 AQVVHTMQNIQQ

-431 RGFAVVAGEVRALAQ
+431 RGFAVVAAEVRQLAM
-446 RSADAAKEIK
+446 RAGEAAREIK
-456 GLIDGSVAKVEQGAR
+456 GLIATSAQNVETGTALVNGAGHTMGQIVDSIRNVASMISDISTTTLSQTRDINDINTAVAR
-471 LVGDAGATMT
+471 LDQM
-481 DIVEQAQRVA
+481 
-491 GLIAEISTA
+491 
-500 TAEQT
+500 
-505 DGIAQVGE
+505 
-513 AVAHLDRST
+513 T
-522 QQNAAL
+522 QQNSAL
-528 VEQSA
+528 VEESA
-533 AAAQALKQQAAQ
+533 AASEGLRHQANELTHLISQFVLPPQ
-545 LAQAVSV
+545 
-552 FRLGFDA
+552 
-559 AASSSAHSSPRRSHA
+559 HEA
-574 LPDRAASAAPRLPGV
+574 LPVPGPVRMPALPSA

>member
-1 MALGDI
+1 
-7 AQCHRLRAG
+7 
-16 ASAAPSVRGPANAG
+16 
-30 GFHRLAMIATAPAPR
+30 MIATAPAPR
-45 TTNILG
+45 ATNILG
-51 RRLLATFVT
+51 RRLLATFVA

-130 ERTQTQ
+130 ERTQTH
-136 YSGLMDQLAT
+136 YRELMDQLAT

-174 VAARDFGLTERIRKV
+174 VTARDFGLTERIRKV

-431 RGFAVVAGEVRALAQ
+431 RGFAVVAAEVRQLAM
-446 RSADAAKEIK
+446 RAGEAAREIK
-456 GLIDGSVAKVEQGAR
+456 GLIATSAQNVETGTALVNGAGHTMGQIVDSIRNVASMISDISTTTLSQTRDINDINTAVAR
-471 LVGDAGATMT
+471 LDQM
-481 DIVEQAQRVA
+481 
-491 GLIAEISTA
+491 
-500 TAEQT
+500 
-505 DGIAQVGE
+505 
-513 AVAHLDRST
+513 T
-522 QQNAAL
+522 QQNSAL
-528 VEQSA
+528 VEESA
-533 AAAQALKQQAAQ
+533 AASEGLRHQANELTHLISQFVLPPQ
-545 LAQAVSV
+545 
-552 FRLGFDA
+552 
-559 AASSSAHSSPRRSHA
+559 HEA
-574 LPDRAASAAPRLPGV
+574 LPVPGPVRMPALPSA